1 MASLLPNTLPLAML
15 MELTHRCPLR
25 CAYCS
30 NPLALSPASAEL
42 PTAAWKAALDE
53 AVVGAGGD
61 VGRRGRVWIGAGR
74 GEGEGEEGE
83 EDEQSSVHDGEGR
96 PGEECAEDDRDH
108 GLSRTG

>member
-53 AVVGAGGD
+53 AAELGMLQVHFSGGEPM
-61 VGRRGRVWIGAGR
+61 A
-74 GEGEGEEGE
+74 
-83 EDEQSSVHDGEGR
+83 R
-96 PGEECAEDDRDH
+96 PDLIELVRHAVLG
-108 GLSRTG
+108 TG

>member
-30 NPLALSPASAEL
+30 NPLALSPTSAEL

-53 AVVGAGGD
+53 AAQLGMLQVHFSGGEPMGA
-61 VGRRGRVWIGAGR
+61 
-74 GEGEGEEGE
+74 
-83 EDEQSSVHDGEGR
+83 
-96 PGEECAEDDRDH
+96 
-108 GLSRTG
+108 RT